1 MPSARAAPV
10 QTAATADGAEPLG
23 RGRWRPRRCV
33 SSLLVSVVLGLVS
46 VVLSAAC
53 DSFTADVVRLS
64 EPESVGQRCVSLPY
78 EPELNADLIGVAVL
92 DSEVW
97 LWDGFYGRLRFER
110 VIRHTAI
117 SSGVLAVDDAE
128 RVARDLP
135 TFAYGSSWLSSR
147 SLDGYEPGTKAL
159 VYLRK
164 SERGFRPVDIR
175 IETPANIAGQE
186 RAIRRFFAVFE
197 AAEAADPVAAYHA
210 LFVASDASRGT
221 LDDGAYWALY
231 HQPSEHSL
239 PALRA
244 YVTRLVES
252 LPDAPATDVVDA
264 WVREL
269 MQLFELRQGAPLHP
283 MLIAALVQAL
293 PMMSREYRLRTY
305 DVLRSNGRRM
315 RDRDQVAQVR
325 AWVLRDLGDVRIEQP
340 EWGYQGVVYWLAAY
354 PDMATIDILLHEQRY
369 RTRMQAV
376 ATAALKQA
384 SDTLGGAAKAR
395 AYASWVALLRAQP
408 VRTRAEMDNR
418 DWRRLHYLVTYLP
431 PDPDDALRRD
441 LAAIQRQHDGTW
453 LGEKLARYLAA
464 ATKSR

>member
-1 MPSARAAPV
+1 M
-10 QTAATADGAEPLG
+10 
-23 RGRWRPRRCV
+23 
-33 SSLLVSVVLGLVS
+33 
-46 VVLSAAC
+46 VLSAAC

-64 EPESVGQRCVSLPY
+64 EPESVGHGAMSLPY
-78 EPELNADLIGVAVL
+78 ERERDADLIGVAVL

-117 SSGVLAVDDAE
+117 SSGVLAVDDAV

-147 SLDGYEPGTKAL
+147 SLNRYGPGTKAL

-164 SERGFRPVDIR
+164 SACGFRPVDIR
-175 IETPANIAGQE
+175 IETPADIAARE

-197 AAEAADPVAAYHA
+197 AAEAADPVATYHA
-210 LFVASDASRGT
+210 LLVASDAPRGT
-221 LDDGAYWALY
+221 LDHGAYWALY

-244 YVTRLVES
+244 YVTRLVEAF
-252 LPDAPATDVVDA
+252 PDASATDEVDA

-269 MQLFELRQGAPLHP
+269 VQVFELRQGAPLHP

-293 PMMSREYRLRTY
+293 PMMSREYRLHVY

-315 RDRDQVAQVR
+315 RDRDQIAQVR
-325 AWVLRDLGDVRIEQP
+325 AWVLRDLGDVRIEQS
-340 EWGYQGVVYWLAAY
+340 EYDYQRVVYWLAAH
-354 PDMATIDILLHEQRY
+354 PDMATIEILLHEQRN

-376 ATAALKQA
+376 AIAALNQA

-418 DWRRLHYLVTYLP
+418 DWQGLRYLVSYLP
-431 PDPDDALRRD
+431 PEPDDALRRD

-453 LGEKLARYLAA
+453 LGETLATYLAA